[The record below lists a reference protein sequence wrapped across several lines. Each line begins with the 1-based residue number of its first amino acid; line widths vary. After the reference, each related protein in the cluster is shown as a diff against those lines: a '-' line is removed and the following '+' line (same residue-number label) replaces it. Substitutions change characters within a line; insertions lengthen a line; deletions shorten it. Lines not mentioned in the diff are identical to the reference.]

1 MNGENIFLIL
11 RNNEKMNP
19 VKSMFAI
26 RDSNGMYY
34 CGAGN
39 YGKGIWDKQLRKAR
53 IYTSYNKVKE
63 MLELSCFEKRFEG
76 RNAHIVSVDVID
88 KGIYNPHFEQ

>member
-1 MNGENIFLIL
+1 
-11 RNNEKMNP
+11 MNP

-39 YGKGIWDKQLRKAR
+39 YGKGILDKQLRKAR
-53 IYTSYNKVKE
+53 IYTSYK
-63 MLELSCFEKRFEG
+63 
-76 RNAHIVSVDVID
+76 IVQNTIERLKFYQTGTANMFVISVDVID
-88 KGIYNPHFEQ
+88 KGIYNPHLEQ